1 MKILRWID
9 DNLELAL
16 ASTCIILIAVF
27 IFAQIIMRNVFKT
40 GLSWSDEASRYL
52 FVWCGALGIPYATKK
67 NTHLRMDIIP
77 NLIPKLTNPLEIL
90 SDISLLL
97 ISIVFMKPGAELMGV
112 LAKTNQLSAALRIPM
127 SYMYFS
133 MYFAFILTIIRLL
146 QKYIVKIYQNFKDR
160 REVTCK

>member
-16 ASTCIILIAVF
+16 ASICIILIAVF
-27 IFAQIIMRNVFKT
+27 IFAQIIMRNVLKT

-67 NTHLRMDIIP
+67 NVHLRMDIIP

-97 ISIVFMKPGAELMGV
+97 ISIVFMKPGAELMNV

-133 MYFAFILTIIRLL
+133 MYFAFILSIIRLL
-146 QKYIVKIYQNFKDR
+146 EKYIIKIYQSFKDR